1 MVQTWQK
8 VKLKAADAERLVH
21 LKTLRIFDLSLKL
34 QKEIIMEQVDGNF
47 EPYRINVS
55 SMLIYNFSLYYFK
68 RLYMSK
74 GPSILQLFKTD
85 LQTGEGTIV
94 AGYKV
99 EEKQNNEEV

>member
-55 SMLIYNFSLYYFK
+55 SMLIYNFSLYYFT
-68 RLYMSK
+68 RN
-74 GPSILQLFKTD
+74 FKTYSCSGAITVYV
-85 LQTGEGTIV
+85 LIF
-94 AGYKV
+94 
-99 EEKQNNEEV
+99 